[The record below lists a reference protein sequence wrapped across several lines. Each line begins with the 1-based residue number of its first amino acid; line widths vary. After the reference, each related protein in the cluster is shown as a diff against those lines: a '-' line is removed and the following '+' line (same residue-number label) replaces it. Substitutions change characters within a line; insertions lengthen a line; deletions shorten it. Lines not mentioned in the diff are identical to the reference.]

1 MTSIGT
7 GYDLSV
13 STYSP
18 DGRLFQ
24 VEYANKAVEAAG
36 VAVGLRC
43 RDGVVL
49 GVERL
54 LHSKLLVKGANR
66 RIASLDEHIGM
77 AGAGLLADGKHFI
90 NRAREEASNF
100 RDTYNAPVTVQILSD
115 RLSAYLQAYT
125 SYGSVRPFG
134 LAALIGGV
142 DKTGPKLFCVEPS
155 GVYYGYRACA
165 VGKGKALAKTE
176 LEKIV
181 AKEVE
186 GSEAISVR
194 EAVDEIAR
202 IIYLV
207 HDENKDKE
215 FELELTWICEESGNK
230 HALVPTDLQADAEAK
245 AKAALEEGMEED

>member
-36 VAVGLRC
+36 VAIGLRC
-43 RDGVVL
+43 TDGVVL

-66 RIASLDEHIGM
+66 RIASVDEHIGM
-77 AGAGLLADGKHFI
+77 ASAGLLADGKFLGS
-90 NRAREEASNF
+90 RGRDEASSF
-100 RDTYNAPVTVQILSD
+100 RDNYNSPVTVQILSD
-115 RLSAYLQAYT
+115 RLSAFLQAYT
-125 SYGSVRPFG
+125 CYGSVRPFG
-134 LAALIGGV
+134 LSTLLGGV
-142 DKTGPKLFCVEPS
+142 DKTGPKLFCIEPS

-181 AKEVE
+181 SKEAD
-186 GSEAISVR
+186 GQPGISVR
-194 EAVDEIAR
+194 EAVKEIAR

-207 HDENKDKE
+207 HDDNKDKD
-215 FELELTWICEESGNK
+215 FELEMTWICTESGNK
-230 HALVPTDLQADAEAK
+230 HAPVPADLLVEAEAA